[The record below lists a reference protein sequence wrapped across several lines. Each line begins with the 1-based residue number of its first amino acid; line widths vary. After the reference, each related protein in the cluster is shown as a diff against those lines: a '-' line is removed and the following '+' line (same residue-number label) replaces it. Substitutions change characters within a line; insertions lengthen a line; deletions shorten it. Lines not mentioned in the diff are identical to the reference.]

1 MWDMPRKVNP
11 RNVHVV
17 FVLHECTPELS
28 KNAFV
33 FNGNQFYKARVPLD
47 NHKQGTNKDGLSM
60 QGESRVYC
68 QKGEQ

>member
-33 FNGNQFYKARVPLD
+33 FNGNQFYKARVADFFKKEIVRECPFWSL
-47 NHKQGTNKDGLSM
+47 TNALFF
-60 QGESRVYC
+60 QY
-68 QKGEQ
+68 